1 MGRGKASQLEQ
12 KIELPKGW
20 RGVQWLVE
28 NADELAVFLEP
39 FMVRMRRAPGDHMLI
54 QSPGPHGMNL
64 QLSPG
69 DVLVVRPALDDSG
82 EQLGVVKSSL
92 SDELKESET
101 PHLILPG

>member
-12 KIELPKGW
+12 NIELPKGW

-39 FMVRMRRAPGDHMLI
+39 FVVRMRRAPGDHMLI
-54 QSPGPHGMNL
+54 QSPGAHGMNL

-69 DVLVVRPALDDSG
+69 DVLVILPATDNTG
-82 EQLGVVKSSL
+82 EKLGVVKSSL
-92 SDELKESET
+92 SDQFKESET